1 MTFRQIGRLSMVALA
16 TALFSVVASAQN
28 VTQSIITGKVVE
40 KSTQRPISDV
50 TVRVAGTTVGTRT
63 NDDGV
68 YRLVNVPAGQVT
80 LRATRIGFSA
90 ATQTVTATS
99 GTVDNVNFV
108 LDVAVT
114 TLDEVVT
121 NAVTGQAERRREQGT
136 NVAEIS
142 VGDIQPAQI
151 TKFTDV
157 LTGRTAGVV
166 MQGTSGTVGTGQR
179 IRVRG
184 ANSLSLS
191 DEPLIYVDGTQISN
205 GNTIDVGLGGQA
217 TSRLND
223 VAAEDIESIQVLK
236 GPAATAMYGTAAANG
251 VLLITTKRGRSGS
264 ARWNTFAET
273 GKVRDLNPY
282 PANYV
287 RYTLLTPGAPL
298 LTPAGTYNTAARRAC
313 RNDQIADSAR
323 VRTLPSGGCRLSNGT
338 LFSPESLSVFNTL
351 TDARTSPFDDGRT
364 FAAGANVAGG
374 GDQTQY
380 YFGVDNSSEQGVISF
395 NTLRRLALRANVNAS
410 LNKKMDLSL
419 SSGYTRSN
427 GAFPQNDNSIFSPL
441 INGLV
446 GTAFYYAPKPGQTV
460 NPLNYRAYSMQQLA
474 EYVGHQDVD
483 HFTIGTIGNIR
494 PFSWLSANANLG
506 LDYFNRFD
514 YRTLQP
520 GRLPIAASY
529 ANGNRESA
537 HAAQYLYTG
546 TASVSGRWDFL
557 ENFRSTTTAG
567 ASYNRQLLQNTYG
580 FGAGIV
586 EGTSNLGATS
596 SLFAV
601 DEPFN
606 HVISIGDFARE
617 ELSWRDKVFLASS
630 LRADD
635 NSAFGV
641 RFKRIYYP
649 GINGSWVVGDESWF
663 PKQDYV
669 SSLRVRAAYGRSG
682 QRPNF
687 RDAYTY
693 YGVVAVQ
700 LGAAEVPGV
709 TLRGTGNTELKPEK
723 TDEYEFGGDVGFW
736 KERVSLQFTA
746 YQKRSADA
754 LISRGLAPSN
764 GETLSRYENLGGIGN
779 RGTEAELD
787 LKALQMDNYEVN
799 LHFTATTLK
808 NRIIALGAG
817 IPPLALN
824 RGLQLHREGYSAGSF
839 WQRPVTYN
847 DANRDGLLSP
857 SEVTVGDTSVYLGD
871 ALPHWTRSAGGEIR
885 LYKFLRISTLFEG
898 RGGNKTG
905 NFSEYFRCGSAS
917 SVTGCSA
924 TGNPNATLKEQA
936 AFIAAYLKPKT
947 SQALYVENGGF
958 VKWRELAVTLELPE
972 RYVSYVH
979 SVGARGVSLSFAG
992 RNLKTWTSYTGIDP
1006 EIVEAGTSLFN
1017 QSEFN
1022 TQPTPRYYTMRLN
1035 VNF

>member
-28 VTQSIITGKVVE
+28 ATQSIITGKVVE
-40 KSTQRPISDV
+40 KATQRPISDV
-50 TVRVAGTTVGTRT
+50 TVRVSGTTIGART

-68 YRLVNVPAGQVT
+68 YRIVNVPPGQVT

-90 ATQTVTATS
+90 ATQTVTATV

-136 NVAEIS
+136 NVGQIQVS
-142 VGDIQPAQI
+142 DIQPSQI

-157 LTGRTAGVV
+157 LTGRTAGVTV
-166 MQGTSGTVGTGQR
+166 QGTSGTPGTGQR
-179 IRVRG
+179 IHIRG

-191 DEPLIYVDGTQISN
+191 NEPLVYVDGIQISN
-205 GNTIDVGLGGQA
+205 GNNIDVGLGGQA
-217 TSRLND
+217 VSRLND
-223 VAAEDIESIQVLK
+223 VAAEDIESIEVLK

-251 VLLITTKRGRSGS
+251 VLLITTKRGRSGA
-264 ARWNTFAET
+264 ARWNTYGET
-273 GKVRDLNPY
+273 GKVKDLNPY

-287 RYTLLTPGAPL
+287 RYIAVAPNAPL
-298 LTPAGTYNTAARRAC
+298 VTSTGGYNTSARRGC
-313 RNDQIADSAR
+313 RNDQIAA
-323 VRTLPSGGCRLSNGT
+323 GGCRLVNNGP
-338 LFSPESLSVFNTL
+338 LLLPDSLAVFNTL
-351 TDARTSPFDDGRT
+351 TDRRTSPFTTGNT
-364 FAAGANVAGG
+364 VSAGLNVAGG

-380 YFGVDNSSEQGVISF
+380 YFGVDNSSEHGVVEF
-395 NTLRRLALRANVNAS
+395 NTLRRLALRGNVNTS
-410 LNKKMDLSL
+410 LNSKLDFSL

-446 GTAFYYAPKPGQTV
+446 GTAFYYAPKTGQTV

-483 HFTIGTIGNIR
+483 HFTIGTIGNAR
-494 PFSWLSANANLG
+494 PLSWLTANVNLG

-529 ANGNRESA
+529 TNGNRESG

-546 TASVSGRWDFL
+546 TGSASAHFDFS
-557 ENFRSTTTAG
+557 ENIRSTTTAG
-567 ASYNRQLLQNTYG
+567 ASYNRQLLQDTYG

-606 HVISIGDFARE
+606 HVITIGAFGRE
-617 ELSWRDKVFLASS
+617 ELSWRDKVFLAGS

-641 RFKRIYYP
+641 DFKRIYYP
-649 GINGSWVVGDESWF
+649 GVNGSWVVGDESWF
-663 PKQDYV
+663 PKTDYV
-669 SSLRVRAAYGRSG
+669 SSLRLRAAYGRSG

-687 RDAYTY
+687 RDATTY
-693 YGVVAVQ
+693 YGPVAVQ
-700 LGAAEVPGV
+700 IGTSETPAV
-709 TLRGTGNTELKPEK
+709 TLSGTGNPVLRPEK

-736 KERVSLQFTA
+736 RDRASLQFTA
-746 YQKRSADA
+746 YQKRSTDA
-754 LISRGLAPSN
+754 LIRRTLPPSAGLTASRF
-764 GETLSRYENLGGIGN
+764 ENLGGIGN
-779 RGTEAELD
+779 RGTEAQLD

-808 NRIIALGAG
+808 NRIIGLGKG
-817 IPPLALN
+817 IAPIALN
-824 RGLQLHREGYSAGSF
+824 RGLQLHRAGYSAGSF
-839 WQRPVTYN
+839 WQRPVYYN
-847 DANRDGLLSP
+847 DANHDGLLST
-857 SEVTVGDTSVYLGD
+857 SEVTLGDTAVYLGD
-871 ALPHWTRSAGGEIR
+871 ALPRWTRSASGEVR

-905 NFSEYFRCGSAS
+905 NFSEYFRCGSAGN
-917 SVTGCSA
+917 TRGCSA

-936 AFIAAYLKPKT
+936 AFIAAYFGGASPSRPGA

-958 VKWRELAVTLELPE
+958 VKWRELAVTLDLPE
-972 RYVSYVH
+972 RWVGYIRP
-979 SVGARGVSLSFAG
+979 VGARGVSLSFAG

-1022 TQPTPRYYTMRLN
+1022 TQPVPRYYTARLN